1 MKRPPQELIE
11 AVTEKTFEEFLLC
24 MVQNTDGKEAIERV
38 ASIISRELKEF
49 GFPHTPEEAK
59 GLANIL
65 GLRFLECLEGEEV
78 AANDEEEFL
87 Q

>member
-1 MKRPPQELIE
+1 MRKPPQELIE
-11 AVTEKTFEEFLLC
+11 TVTEKTFEEFLLC
-24 MVQNTDGKEAIERV
+24 MVKNIDGKEAIERV
-38 ASIISRELKEF
+38 ASIISQELKEF

-78 AANDEEEFL
+78 AANDEEELL

>member
-1 MKRPPQELIE
+1 MKPPQKLIE
-11 AVTEKTFEEFLLC
+11 TVTEKTFEEFLLC

-38 ASIISRELKEF
+38 ASIVSKELKEF

-59 GLANIL
+59 ELASVL
-65 GLRFLECLEGEEV
+65 GIRFLECLEGEEV
-78 AANDEEEFL
+78 AANDQEEFL